1 MVDGATWIAIALSI
15 VSLLS
20 VLGGWVAFV
29 TKLKQELKAHK
40 EMDDQRFD
48 EMENKLDEINQSRKE
63 MHKENIQK
71 ADEQNRKLDEILR
84 AVTQKERGH

>member
-29 TKLKQELKAHK
+29 TKLKQELKAHID
-40 EMDDQRFD
+40 MDDEKFD
-48 EMENKLDEINQSRKE
+48 SLEEKLKEINDERKAQHRQNMEKLDR
-63 MHKENIQK
+63 
-71 ADEQNRKLDEILR
+71 ILE
-84 AVTQKERGH
+84 AVSQKERGH

>member
-29 TKLKQELKAHK
+29 TKLKQELKAHMD
-40 EMDDQRFD
+40 MDDEKFD
-48 EMENKLDEINQSRKE
+48 SLEEKLKEINDERKQQHKQNMDKLDR
-63 MHKENIQK
+63 
-71 ADEQNRKLDEILR
+71 ILE
-84 AVTQKERGH
+84 AVSSKERGH